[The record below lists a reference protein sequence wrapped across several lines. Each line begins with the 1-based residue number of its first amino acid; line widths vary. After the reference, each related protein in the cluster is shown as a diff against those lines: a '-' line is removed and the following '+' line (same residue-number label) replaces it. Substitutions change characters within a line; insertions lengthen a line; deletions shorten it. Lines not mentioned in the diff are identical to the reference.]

1 MSKVELNF
9 GDIKVKKSAFQK
21 PKNPVGTNKVDN
33 EQYNKILISNKVW
46 YGKKGL
52 KYFIGHTVGH
62 RIEPSCMELPKKSRY
77 ATYFDKFKHM
87 KFLIRDR

>member
-33 EQYNKILISNKVW
+33 EQYNKILISNKV
-46 YGKKGL
+46 
-52 KYFIGHTVGH
+52 
-62 RIEPSCMELPKKSRY
+62 
-77 ATYFDKFKHM
+77 
-87 KFLIRDR
+87 